1 MSQIY
6 LVTRQLQL
14 FDNETYKIIS
24 VEESLRLLEPL
35 TIVGL
40 DTETEGFNPFLKK
53 LLMLQ
58 LGNRDFQ
65 VVIDCTTVDVKLY
78 KEYLESDRLFI
89 GWNLKFDVKFLFYH
103 GIIPKNLY
111 DGYLAEKIR
120 WLGWPSGMHSL
131 SLKSAGENY
140 LGVELDKTVRGQI
153 IWKKE
158 LTDEIIAYAANDV
171 RYLED
176 IMNAQTEI
184 LYGRGQKL
192 ALELENKAIL
202 PTAYFEFCGVKLD
215 DEKWVEK
222 MKKDEEELREAQE
235 ELDKFIVDLYNKGE
249 RGVSKFIEIV
259 QPDLFGFVVP
269 GPRCKIN
276 WNSSKQVIPLLEFF
290 GFDLM
295 TRDKVKGGV
304 KKSVDATVIEGQK
317 DKHPIAA
324 VYLKFKAAQK
334 VTSTY
339 GQNFRDLV
347 NPKTGRIHSQ
357 FNQIGTDTHR
367 YSSGGGDDK
376 EVIPGRKIP
385 LVNLQNLPADAETRA
400 CFVAE
405 KGNKWISADY
415 SGEESV
421 ILANISKDKAMIE
434 LFKHGCGDLHSLVA
448 KMVYPDELKD
458 IPVEQVKKLRPDLR
472 KRAKAP
478 EFTFAYGGD
487 ANTLIGRDHILEDEA
502 RAIEANYKKGFPGVA
517 AYQSYQRKV
526 VMQLGYIN
534 TCPEVGFRAYIYDF
548 EDLDKTQRKF
558 SREFWDKYRRLKAT
572 NPSDPLIEEV
582 RHYFKRKSASE
593 RQSINY
599 PIQSRGSA
607 IFKIAAVNLFKWVV
621 DNGLFGVVKFCIP
634 AHDEFN
640 IEAPDEI
647 AEEVANKL
655 HECMVKAGKF
665 ICRIVPL
672 EAEVSRLKDGSLP
685 TYWVH

>member
-1 MSQIY
+1 MIY
-6 LVTRQLQL
+6 LVTAQNQL
-14 FDNETYKIIS
+14 FDNDTYKIIS

-35 TIVGL
+35 NIVGL
-40 DTETEGFNPFLKK
+40 DTETEGFSPFLKK

-65 VVIDCTTVDVKLY
+65 VVIDCTTVDVGRY

-103 GIIPKNLY
+103 GIIPRNLY
-111 DGYLAEKIR
+111 DGFLAEKMR

-158 LTDEIIAYAANDV
+158 LTDEIVKYAANDV

-176 IMNAQTEI
+176 IMNAQTAI
-184 LYGRGQKL
+184 LYERGQKL
-192 ALELENKAIL
+192 ALEVENRAIL
-202 PTAYFEFCGVKLD
+202 PTAYFEFCGVKLS
-215 DEKWVEK
+215 DELWTAK
-222 MKKDEEELREAQE
+222 MKKDEEELRLAQE
-235 ELDKFIVDLYNKGE
+235 ELDKFIVDLYNEGAQ
-249 RGVSKFIEIV
+249 GISKFIEIA
-259 QPDLFGFVVP
+259 QPDLFGFTKA
-269 GPRCKIN
+269 GPKCKVN

-295 TRDKVKGGV
+295 TRDKVKGGM

-317 DKHPIAA
+317 DKHPIAK
-324 VYLKFKAAQK
+324 VYLRFKAAQK

-347 NPKTGRIHSQ
+347 NPKTGRIHTS

-376 EVIPGRKIP
+376 EVIPGRKVP

-421 ILANISKDKAMIE
+421 ILANISKDKAMID
-434 LFKHGCGDLHSLVA
+434 LFLHGCGDLHSLVA
-448 KMVYPDELKD
+448 KMVYPDELRD

-472 KRAKAP
+472 KKAKAP

-487 ANTLIGRDHILEDEA
+487 ANTLIGRDHIPEDEA
-502 RAIEANYKKGFPGVA
+502 HAIEANYKKGFPGVA
-517 AYQSYQRKV
+517 AYQSHQRKI

-548 EDLDKTQRKF
+548 EGLNKVQKQF
-558 SREFWDKYRRLKAT
+558 SPEFWQKYRTLKET
-572 NPSDPLIEEV
+572 NPDDPIVEEIK
-582 RHYFKRKSASE
+582 HYFKRKSASE

-607 IFKIAAVNLFKWVV
+607 IFKIAAVNLFDWVV
-621 DNGLFGVVKFCIP
+621 DNGLFGIVKFCIP

-640 IEAPDEI
+640 IEAPEEI
-647 AEEVANKL
+647 AEEVAAKL
-655 HECMVKAGKF
+655 HKCMVKAGKF
-665 ICRIVPL
+665 ICKIVPL
-672 EAEVSRLKDGSLP
+672 EAEVSRLKDGTLP
-685 TYWVH
+685 TYWIH